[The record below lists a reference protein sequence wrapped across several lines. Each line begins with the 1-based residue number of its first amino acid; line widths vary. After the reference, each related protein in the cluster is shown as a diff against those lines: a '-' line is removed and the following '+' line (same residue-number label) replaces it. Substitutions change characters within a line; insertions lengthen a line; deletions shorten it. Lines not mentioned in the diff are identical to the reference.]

1 LSQTFNLIPSPASG
15 TGEGGGVGTV
25 GLLTEPPPST
35 GIEGV
40 CKEKEKPAT
49 PRAVDKLPLQRTP
62 KRGPT
67 PSPRFKD
74 SARPRRLPPLRAPE
88 NLLKRANAAKAVAAN
103 TVAGPSRLVVTGSP
117 QVVAG
122 QDLLVLPPMPREV
135 FDELTSMFDDVDSSR
150 TEPETSDEEAERRKY
165 VRISSK

>member
-1 LSQTFNLIPSPASG
+1 LQTFNLIPSPASG

-35 GIEGV
+35 GVEGV

-49 PRAVDKLPLQRTP
+49 LRAVDKLPLQRTL

-67 PSPRFKD
+67 PSPRFKA

-88 NLLKRANAAKAVAAN
+88 NLLKRANAEAAKAEAAN
-103 TVAGPSRLVVTGSP
+103 AEAGPSHLVVTGSP

-150 TEPETSDEEAERRKY
+150 TEPETSDEGAKRRKC
-165 VRISSK
+165 SWELE